1 MGCPFSS
8 DIGRRLLL
16 LLQSNK
22 QGVVQTG
29 ETFRAALTY
38 CASDTELGV
47 CPMCVVES
55 PKIWVALLNSIR
67 KHYSSCRVL
76 KSSRG
81 PRFFC
86 RFLGVFLDEFLGGF

>member
-55 PKIWVALLNSIR
+55 PKIRVALL
-67 KHYSSCRVL
+67 KVL
-76 KSSRG
+76 VS
-81 PRFFC
+81 
-86 RFLGVFLDEFLGGF
+86 

>member
-67 KHYSSCRVL
+67 KSCSSWALWTGDFRD
-76 KSSRG
+76 
-81 PRFFC
+81 
-86 RFLGVFLDEFLGGF
+86 FLG

>member
-55 PKIWVALLNSIR
+55 PKIWVALLVSENI
-67 KHYSSCRVL
+67 VL
-76 KSSRG
+76 AVEFSNQ
-81 PRFFC
+81 
-86 RFLGVFLDEFLGGF
+86 LVDLVFLADFWGKFFGDF

>member
-1 MGCPFSS
+1 MGCPFSC

-55 PKIWVALLNSIR
+55 PKIWGALLVSKNT
-67 KHYSSCRVL
+67 VL
-76 KSSRG
+76 KKWNLEELIVTDATLTS
-81 PRFFC
+81 
-86 RFLGVFLDEFLGGF
+86 

>member
-38 CASDTELGV
+38 CASDTEPPVDLHLIS
-47 CPMCVVES
+47 EKS
-55 PKIWVALLNSIR
+55 IWKNEID
-67 KHYSSCRVL
+67 
-76 KSSRG
+76 
-81 PRFFC
+81 F
-86 RFLGVFLDEFLGGF
+86 

>member
-38 CASDTELGV
+38 CASDTELTP
-47 CPMCVVES
+47 CRS
-55 PKIWVALLNSIR
+55 ILNFSKIKLEKSGLTNWIFSLFHTGFLLL
-67 KHYSSCRVL
+67 V
-76 KSSRG
+76 
-81 PRFFC
+81 
-86 RFLGVFLDEFLGGF
+86 